1 MKLPAPRV
9 IAIDDEQDDLNA
21 LTDALNANGTACLP
35 IHFSGDDAVVPPCP
49 AVRVIFFDL
58 NLLPGHTEDPTQQ
71 FSLIASL
78 IEEKIQPSGPYLVIL
93 WTRYPKEA
101 CKCRQFLQER
111 LEGVSKPFAVK
122 SLDKSDHLR
131 DKSDHSDVG
140 QPNPVKSLPEA
151 IEGVVSGLPHVAA
164 LLNWEE
170 RVLDA
175 SAVTVGSIQSLAVT
189 SAGARN
195 PDKELG
201 SLLVSLATA
210 AVGEH
215 VEADPFQAVNG
226 ALLPI
231 LADGLATTPSNDDPL
246 WQAVIQDRGSQQ
258 KPDLETAARLNRI
271 LHFAKPL
278 EHSRGN
284 ERGAV
289 IALPEQYRGDAFKA
303 AFGLSASDAA
313 IKQFACRKFED
324 AENSDDWVLVQCQA
338 ACDYAQK
345 RPGPIPFHL
354 GLLVSSERITT
365 GSVPMAVWRSPC
377 FEIEGKP
384 CYFHVNARFSL
395 SLPRAH
401 AEAEK
406 PLFRLR
412 DQLLNQL
419 IYELHGYG
427 ARPGIVS
434 FRK

>member
-9 IAIDDEQDDLNA
+9 LAIDDEQDDLNA
-21 LTDALNANGTACLP
+21 LTDALNSYGAACLP

-49 AVRVIFFDL
+49 AVRVIFTDL
-58 NLLPGHTEDPTQQ
+58 HLLPAPTEDATQH
-71 FSLIASL
+71 FSVIASL
-78 IEEKIQPSGPYLVIL
+78 IEEKIKPSGAYLVIL
-93 WTRYPKEA
+93 WTRYPEEA
-101 CKCRQFLQER
+101 SECRQFLKER
-111 LEGVSKPFAVK
+111 LEGVSIPFAVE
-122 SLDKSDHLR
+122 SLDKSDYLP

-151 IEGVVSGLPHVAA
+151 IDGVVSGLPHVAA

-175 SAVTVGSIQSLAVT
+175 SADTVGSIQSLAVT
-189 SAGARN
+189 SAGAGN

-201 SLLVSLATA
+201 SLLASLATA
-210 AVGEH
+210 AAGEH

-231 LADGLATTPSNDDPL
+231 LADGLATTQSNDDPL
-246 WQAVIQDRGSQQ
+246 WRAVIEDCGSQQ
-258 KPDLETAARLNRI
+258 SLDLETAARLNRI

-278 EHSRGN
+278 EPSRGN

-354 GLLVSSERITT
+354 GLLVSSERIKT
-365 GSVPMAVWRSPC
+365 GTPPMAVWKSPC
-377 FEIEGKP
+377 FNLDGEV
-384 CYFHVNARFSL
+384 FFLHVNARFSL
-395 SLPRAH
+395 SLPPVH
-401 AEAEK
+401 ATAEE

-412 DQLLNQL
+412 EQLLNQL
-419 IYELHGYG
+419 TYELHSYG

>member
-1 MKLPAPRV
+1 M
-9 IAIDDEQDDLNA
+9 
-21 LTDALNANGTACLP
+21 
-35 IHFSGDDAVVPPCP
+35 
-49 AVRVIFFDL
+49 
-58 NLLPGHTEDPTQQ
+58 
-71 FSLIASL
+71 
-78 IEEKIQPSGPYLVIL
+78 IL

-101 CKCRQFLQER
+101 SKCRQFLQER

-189 SAGARN
+189 SAGAGN

-201 SLLVSLATA
+201 SLLVSLAAA

-246 WQAVIQDRGSQQ
+246 WRAVIKDCGSQQ
-258 KPDLETAARLNRI
+258 KPDLETTARLNRL
-271 LHFAKPL
+271 LHFAMPP
-278 EHSRGN
+278 ETIRGN
-284 ERGAV
+284 ARGAV
-289 IALPEQYRGDAFKA
+289 IALPEEYRGDAFEA
-303 AFGLSASDAA
+303 RFGLSDADELA
-313 IKQFACRKFED
+313 KQFAFRKLKNE
-324 AENSDDWVLVQCQA
+324 SILDDWVLVQCQA

-345 RPGPIPFHL
+345 QPGPIPYQL
-354 GLLVSSERITT
+354 GLLVPAERR
-365 GSVPMAVWRSPC
+365 VKNRKPPDALWQSPR
-377 FEIEGKP
+377 FDFNDEV
-384 CYFHVNARFSL
+384 FFLHVNARFSL
-395 SLPRAH
+395 SLPPVYAT
-401 AEAEK
+401 AEE

-412 DQLLNQL
+412 EQLLNQL
-419 IYELHGYG
+419 IYELHSYG

-434 FRK
+434 FRE

>member
-1 MKLPAPRV
+1 M

-21 LTDALNANGTACLP
+21 LTDALNSYGAACLP
-35 IHFSGDDAVVPPCP
+35 IHFSGDDAAVPPCP

-58 NLLPGHTEDPTQQ
+58 NLLPGHTDDPTQQ

-93 WTRYPKEA
+93 WTRYQDEA
-101 CKCRQFLQER
+101 LACRRFLQER

-140 QPNPVKSLPEA
+140 QPNPVKDLPDA
-151 IEGVVSGLPHVAA
+151 IEDVVSGLPQVAA

-189 SAGARN
+189 SAGAGS

-201 SLLVSLATA
+201 SLLGSLATA
-210 AVGEH
+210 AVGKH
-215 VEADPFQAVNG
+215 AEADPFQAVNG

-231 LADGLATTPSNDDPL
+231 LADRLAAIPSNDDAL
-246 WQAVIQDRGSQQ
+246 WREALEGCGTQQ
-258 KPDLETAARLNRI
+258 KLDLPTVARLNRL
-271 LHFAKPL
+271 LHFDML
-278 EHSRGN
+278 RETIRGD

-289 IALPEQYRGDAFKA
+289 IVLPEQYRGDAFEE
-303 AFGLSASDAA
+303 AFGLSDTGELA
-313 IKQFACRKFED
+313 KQFAFRKLEGE
-324 AENSDDWVLVQCQA
+324 ANLGTWVLVQCQA

-345 RPGPIPFHL
+345 QPGPIPYQL
-354 GLLVSSERITT
+354 GLLVSSERIKT

-377 FEIEGKP
+377 FEIEGEA
-384 CYFHVNARFSL
+384 CYLHVNARFSL